1 MSEPIIIIDYDP
13 DWPLRY
19 AALHGRIAPVV
30 GDLAAEIVHVGSTS
44 VPGLAAKP
52 VIDLNILLRRAS
64 DLPAVIERLTG
75 LGYRHEGDLGVA
87 GREAF
92 ATPPGYGV
100 HDHHLY
106 VCAPDW
112 LGHAD
117 QIVFRDY
124 LRAQPRTA
132 NAYARLKRSLAV
144 KYRDNR
150 GAYANA
156 KAGFVAAVL
165 KRARRV

>member
-1 MSEPIIIIDYDP
+1 MSEPVVIVDYDP
-13 DWPLRY
+13 AWPGRYETLR
-19 AALHGRIAPVV
+19 APIAEALGA
-30 GDLAAEIVHVGSTS
+30 LAAEIVHVGSTS

-52 VIDLNILLRRAS
+52 TIDLNVRLHSANDLL
-64 DLPAVIERLTG
+64 AVIERLAR
-75 LGYRHEGDLGVA
+75 LGYAHEGDLAIA

-106 VCAPDW
+106 VCAPNW
-112 LGHAD
+112 GGYAD

-124 LRAQPRTA
+124 LRAHPAPLR
-132 NAYARLKRSLAV
+132 AYARLKRSLAA
-144 KYRDNR
+144 KHRDNR
-150 GAYANA
+150 GAYTNA

-165 KRARRV
+165 KRARQ

>member
-1 MSEPIIIIDYDP
+1 MPEPIVIVDYDP
-13 DWPLRY
+13 DWPRRFEALR
-19 AALHGRIAPVV
+19 ARIAVVV
-30 GDLAAEIVHVGSTS
+30 GELAAEIVHLGSTS

-52 VIDLNILLRRAS
+52 VIDLNVRLRS
-64 DLPAVIERLTG
+64 SDDLPVVIERLAS
-75 LGYRHEGDLGVA
+75 LGYRHEGDLGIV

-92 ATPPGYGV
+92 ATPPGYSV

-112 LGHAD
+112 AGHAD
-117 QIVFRDY
+117 QIAFRDY
-124 LRAQPRTA
+124 LRGHPGAAR
-132 NAYARLKRSLAV
+132 AYAQLKRSLAA
-144 KYRDNR
+144 KHRGNR

-165 KRARRV
+165 KRARS

>member
-1 MSEPIIIIDYDP
+1 MSEPIVIVDYDP
-13 DWPLRY
+13 DWPRRYEVLR
-19 AALHGRIAPVV
+19 ARIAPAV

-52 VIDLNILLRRAS
+52 IIDLNIRLRSSA
-64 DLPAVIERLTG
+64 DLPTVIERLAS
-75 LGYRHEGDLGVA
+75 LGYRHEGDLGIVA
-87 GREAF
+87 REAF
-92 ATPPGYGV
+92 ATPPGYSV

-112 LGHAD
+112 AGHTD
-117 QIVFRDY
+117 QIAFRDY
-124 LRAQPRTA
+124 LRAHPRA
-132 NAYARLKRSLAV
+132 ARAYARLKRSLAG

-165 KRARRV
+165 KRAGS